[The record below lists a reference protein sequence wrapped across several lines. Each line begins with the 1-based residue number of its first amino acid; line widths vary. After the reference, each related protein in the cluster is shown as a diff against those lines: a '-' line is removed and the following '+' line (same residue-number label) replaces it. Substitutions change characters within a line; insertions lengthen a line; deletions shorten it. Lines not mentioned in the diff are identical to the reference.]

1 MAPQPHTISGRVQES
16 NGRPAIGARIYFLNA
31 PVAVADMAIITDQQ
45 GRFTLPAPTP
55 GTYEV
60 GCTFDGFAPVTVKVD
75 VVDKDAQVEIKVQ
88 R

>member
-1 MAPQPHTISGRVQES
+1 MAHQPHTIAGRVQEA

-31 PVAVADMAIITDQQ
+31 PVAVADMAILTDQN
-45 GRFTLPAPTP
+45 GRFTLPAPAP

-60 GCTFDGFAPVTVKVD
+60 GCTFDGFEPVSVKVE